1 VANPVLKGLGQ
12 ALRWL
17 RDRLG
22 RKQYQV
28 AQAAGITKG
37 MLSAYE
43 TGRQRPSLETLAKL
57 LDTLGCDLHD
67 LHNAIQV
74 VNGRPATMRP
84 PGAAANA
91 ASNAGAAGGDFGG
104 GGRFPDLYSVLGQS
118 DPLPPELE
126 RAFGQ
131 LLDGFHKLIRYMHR
145 SFGPRSDRADRAD
158 RAEGA
163 EGSQGTDRPPGDSS

>member
-1 VANPVLKGLGQ
+1 MATTVLNGLGQ

-22 RKQYQV
+22 KKQYQV
-28 AQAAGITKG
+28 AEAAGITKG

-43 TGRQRPSLETLAKL
+43 TGRQRPSLETLEKL
-57 LDTLGCDLHD
+57 LSTLGCDLHD
-67 LHNAIQV
+67 LHNAIHI
-74 VNGRPATMRP
+74 VNGRPAAMRP
-84 PGAAANA
+84 GSRFGDAD
-91 ASNAGAAGGDFGG
+91 AGS
-104 GGRFPDLYSVLGQS
+104 GRERGFPDLYSVLGQS

-145 SFGPRSDRADRAD
+145 AFEKRS
-158 RAEGA
+158 G
-163 EGSQGTDRPPGDSS
+163 GDESPAGESS

>member
-1 VANPVLKGLGQ
+1 MATTVLNGLGQ

-22 RKQYQV
+22 KKQYQV
-28 AQAAGITKG
+28 AEAAGITKG

-43 TGRQRPSLETLAKL
+43 TGRQRPSLETLEKL
-57 LDTLGCDLHD
+57 LGTLGCDLHD
-67 LHNAIQV
+67 LHNAIQI
-74 VNGRPATMRP
+74 VNGRPAAMRP
-84 PGAAANA
+84 GSRFADP
-91 ASNAGAAGGDFGG
+91 ASGS
-104 GGRFPDLYSVLGQS
+104 GREHGFPDLYSVLGQS

-145 SFGPRSDRADRAD
+145 AFDGRSGGDESPA
-158 RAEGA
+158 
-163 EGSQGTDRPPGDSS
+163 GDSP

>member
-1 VANPVLKGLGQ
+1 VATPVLNGLGQ

-28 AQAAGITKG
+28 AEAAGITKG

-43 TGRQRPSLETLAKL
+43 TGRQRPSLETLEKL
-57 LDTLGCDLHD
+57 LSTLGCDLND
-67 LHNAIQV
+67 LHNAIQI
-74 VNGRPATMRP
+74 VNGRPTAMRSGRFDAE
-84 PGAAANA
+84 PGAA
-91 ASNAGAAGGDFGG
+91 GEGG
-104 GGRFPDLYSVLGQS
+104 FPDLYSVLGQS

-145 SFGPRSDRADRAD
+145 AFDRRSGGEEKPA
-158 RAEGA
+158 GA
-163 EGSQGTDRPPGDSS
+163 NP

>member
-1 VANPVLKGLGQ
+1 MAHSVLNGLGQ

-28 AQAAGITKG
+28 AEAAGITKG

-43 TGRQRPSLETLAKL
+43 TGRQRPSLETLEKL

-67 LHNAIQV
+67 LHNAIQI
-74 VNGRPATMRP
+74 VNGRPDAIRP
-84 PGAAANA
+84 PLRHGDDDSGAVRQH
-91 ASNAGAAGGDFGG
+91 AGY
-104 GGRFPDLYSVLGQS
+104 PDLYSVLGRQN
-118 DPLPPELE
+118 PLPAELE

-131 LLDGFHKLIRYMHR
+131 LLDGFHQLVRYMHR
-145 SFGPRSDRADRAD
+145 SFPAP
-158 RAEGA
+158 
-163 EGSQGTDRPPGDSS
+163 PPGPDPTGDTS

>member
-1 VANPVLKGLGQ
+1 VATTVLNGLGQ

-22 RKQYQV
+22 KKQYQL
-28 AQAAGITKG
+28 AEAAGITKG

-43 TGRQRPSLETLAKL
+43 TGRQRPSLETLEKL
-57 LDTLGCDLHD
+57 LGTLGCDLHD
-67 LHNAIQV
+67 LHNAIQI
-74 VNGRPATMRP
+74 VNGRPAAMRP
-84 PGAAANA
+84 GRLEAEP
-91 ASNAGAAGGDFGG
+91 G
-104 GGRFPDLYSVLGQS
+104 GGRDRGFPDLYSVLGQS

-145 SFGPRSDRADRAD
+145 AFDRRSGG
-158 RAEGA
+158 E
-163 EGSQGTDRPPGDSS
+163 DRPAGESP